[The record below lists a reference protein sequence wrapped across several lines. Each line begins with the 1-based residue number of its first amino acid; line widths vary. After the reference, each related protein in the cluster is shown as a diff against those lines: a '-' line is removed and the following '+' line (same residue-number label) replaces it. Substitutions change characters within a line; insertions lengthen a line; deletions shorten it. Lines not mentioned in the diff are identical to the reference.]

1 MDRHASAMEGEGEKN
16 ILPKLALIA
25 NLELA
30 LRHGVSMTY
39 IILNKT

>member
-16 ILPKLALIA
+16 ILPELALIA

-30 LRHGVSMTY
+30 LRHRVSMTY
-39 IILNKT
+39 IILNIT